1 MSIRPA
7 SMASSRGGVPYHRLL
22 PALALTALVVGIP
35 VCYFGFLTRGL
46 YPNWTG
52 AYAIVI
58 GVVSLCMIALFIFA
72 RRVGEPISPIIAAP
86 VFACLALINAALLWN
101 DQFLRYI
108 QATGYVSGAFRNAMQ
123 TLHSPVY
130 GSPEAVVLPWA
141 LVAVGISGAFLAY
154 LVWRLPSA
162 SGNRR
167 FEIVLLLFYLAL
179 ILGFG
184 VSAGYNRLTE
194 APHAQAFWQA
204 VPRFDGLLAVLSDYN
219 QSIREIGFRASHYP
233 PGNVLLLKLEQVSG
247 LVGLGQAVV
256 IGLALATGFLILAL
270 ARRLGL
276 DDRSRQYA
284 LLLFVTAPGPVIFPT
299 TAMTPVIMFLATLSQ
314 LALLKALVG
323 GRVVDAV
330 LLGLS
335 FALCALFSL
344 STAMIGLSLGGIVLI
359 GLARGNF
366 IFIRVVKTGLVA
378 VATAVLFFLVMAV
391 GFEFNMLDLIAF
403 ALSDVAQE
411 WKSYDDLSR
420 YLYRSTGNVIAYS
433 FFAGFAIVGLA
444 GLAGCDALR
453 RGKVSGGLAGTYAL
467 AAILSVIVA
476 GFSGLFFMETERI
489 WLFFTPMLA
498 LVAGYG
504 LGSRGHAKPSLPLFV
519 VASALIVACGQELI
533 FRHYL

>member
-7 SMASSRGGVPYHRLL
+7 SMASSRGGVPYHKLL

-46 YPNWTG
+46 YPNWTDV
-52 AYAIVI
+52 YAIVI

-72 RRVGEPISPIIAAP
+72 RRVGESISPIIAAP

-101 DQFLRYI
+101 DQFLHYI

-130 GSPEAVVLPWA
+130 GSPEAAVLPWA
-141 LVAVGISGAFLAY
+141 LVALGISGAFLAY
-154 LVWRLPSA
+154 LVWRLPTA
-162 SGNRR
+162 SSNRR
-167 FEIVLLLFYLAL
+167 FEIALLLFYLAL
-179 ILGFG
+179 ILSFG
-184 VSAGYNRLTE
+184 VSAGYNRLTA
-194 APHAQAFWQA
+194 APHAQSFWQA
-204 VPRFDGLLAVLSDYN
+204 VPQFDGLLAVLSDYN

-233 PGNVLLLKLEQVSG
+233 PGNMLLLKLEHVSG
-247 LVGLGQAVV
+247 LVGLGQGVV
-256 IGLALATGFLILAL
+256 IGLALATGILILAL
-270 ARRLGL
+270 ARRLGF
-276 DDRSRQYA
+276 DNRSRQYA

-299 TAMTPVIMFLATLSQ
+299 TAMTPIVMFLATLSQ

-344 STAMIGLSLGGIVLI
+344 STAIVGLSLGWIVLF

-366 IFIRVVKTGLVA
+366 IFVRVVKTGLIA
-378 VATAVLFFLVMAV
+378 VATVVLFFLIMAV
-391 GFEFNMLDLIAF
+391 GFGFDMLDLTGF
-403 ALSDVAQE
+403 ALSDVSQD

-420 YLYRSTGNVIAYS
+420 YLFRSTGNVIAYL
-433 FFAGFAIVGLA
+433 FLAGFAIVGLVV
-444 GLAGCDALR
+444 LAGCDALR
-453 RGKVSGGLAGTYAL
+453 GGKVGDGLAGTYVL
-467 AAILSVIVA
+467 AAILSVFVA

-504 LGSRGHAKPSLPLFV
+504 LGSREHVNPSTPLFL